1 MAKSLLIIH
10 SAKVITETQFSLSI
24 FHPNENAL
32 KQYWLTFA
40 CRLWKSELAT
50 VAWKPLVMGV
60 RGSMLLTDRSSILS
74 LCLWLIMS

>member
-32 KQYWLTFA
+32 KQYWLAFA

-50 VAWKPLVMGV
+50 VA
-60 RGSMLLTDRSSILS
+60 
-74 LCLWLIMS
+74 